1 MWCSVGSVC
10 SGVLMFVVK
19 WDNKNVTNTGSR
31 ESIFS
36 VKCQYGS
43 KNIYDIAAI
52 DIYSN
57 LNKLKS
63 MEDYFKRINMF

>member
-1 MWCSVGSVC
+1 
-10 SGVLMFVVK
+10 L
-19 WDNKNVTNTGSR
+19 WDNKNVTNTGTR

-36 VKCQYGS
+36 VKCQFVS

-57 LNKLKS
+57 PNKLKS
-63 MEDYFKRINMF
+63 MEDYFKGINVF